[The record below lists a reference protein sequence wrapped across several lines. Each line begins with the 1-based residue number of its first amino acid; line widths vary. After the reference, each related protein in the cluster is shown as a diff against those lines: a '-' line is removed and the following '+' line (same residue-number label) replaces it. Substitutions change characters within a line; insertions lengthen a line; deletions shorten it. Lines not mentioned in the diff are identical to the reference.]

1 MIKLPVYELHQ
12 RRGCVAVSESTK
24 ADMSVCVFEWTHK
37 SEKENEPLLKKT
49 NSPLLIPK

>member
-12 RRGCVAVSESTK
+12 RRGCAAVSESTI
-24 ADMSVCVFEWTHK
+24 AGMSACVFEWTHK
-37 SEKENEPLLKKT
+37 SERENEPLLKKT